1 MNRFF
6 PPRPENLFI
15 MRARSG
21 VVAFY
26 AFAIIGALL
35 LGESAFRGRWDV
47 VFSAL
52 PWTLLVLWVLYMTAL
67 QPYIGYTDRVVV
79 VYNIL
84 RRHEFPWSAV
94 SKMTD
99 HHQFVFMLREGA
111 PIKAWGGPVGG
122 RPRGNGFGSMKPVD
136 RTKATPL
143 DHLSEVWQEGRGKSM
158 GKGATTTW
166 NTPALLL
173 GLVLVIWALLT
184 IA

>member
-21 VVAFY
+21 VIAFY
-26 AFAIIGALL
+26 VFAALGALL

-52 PWTLLVLWVLYMTAL
+52 PWTLLVLWVLLITAYL
-67 QPYIGYTDRVVV
+67 PYIGYSDRAVV

-84 RRHEFPWSAV
+84 RRHEFPWAAV
-94 SKMTD
+94 TKITD

-122 RPRGNGFGSMKPVD
+122 RPRGNGLGTMKPVD
-136 RTKATPL
+136 RTAVTPL
-143 DHLSEVWQEGRGKSM
+143 DHLTDKWQTGRGLSM
-158 GKGATTTW
+158 GKRAQTTW
-166 NTPALLL
+166 NVPAIVL
-173 GLVLVIWALLT
+173 GLVLIVWCGLT
-184 IA
+184 LI